1 MEESYYANGGGSL
14 RTKRASAEVDPMS
27 SVANLS
33 DAMLVFAC
41 GLLIALVVAWNV
53 DLGNVTQVEID
64 QSQQIEDIETME
76 GLLDGAGTGYV
87 QRGTVY
93 EDPNTGTLY
102 LLEDASESGSES
114 ASQSGSTAS
123 AKADQ

>member
-1 MEESYYANGGGSL
+1 MDESYYANGGGSL
-14 RTKRASAEVDPMS
+14 RTRRTSVEADPMS

-53 DLGNVTQVEID
+53 DLGAVTQVEID
-64 QSQQIEDIETME
+64 ESQQLDDVQMME
-76 GLLDGAGTGYV
+76 GLLDGSGTTYV

-102 LLEDASESGSES
+102 LLEDSPRE
-114 ASQSGSTAS
+114 
-123 AKADQ
+123 

>member
-1 MEESYYANGGGSL
+1 MSEESYYSGSAGSL
-14 RTKRASAEVDPMS
+14 RPRRFSGGDLDPMA

-53 DLGNVTQVEID
+53 DLGKVTEVELD
-64 QSQQIEDIETME
+64 QSQQIDDIESFE
-76 GLLDGAGTGYV
+76 GDLNGAGTSYV

-93 EDPNTGTLY
+93 EDPNTGTMY
-102 LLEDASESGSES
+102 LLEEGKDAEGER
-114 ASQSGSTAS
+114 AGE
-123 AKADQ
+123 

>member
-1 MEESYYANGGGSL
+1 
-14 RTKRASAEVDPMS
+14 MS

-53 DLGNVTQVEID
+53 DLGAVQQVEID
-64 QSQQIEDIETME
+64 ESQKIEDVESMDNILN
-76 GLLDGAGTGYV
+76 GSGTNYV

-102 LLEDASESGSES
+102 LLDDTQKDGSN
-114 ASQSGSTAS
+114 G
-123 AKADQ
+123 

>member
-1 MEESYYANGGGSL
+1 MEESYYSSNGGSL
-14 RTKRASAEVDPMS
+14 RTRQTVDALDPMS

-53 DLGNVTQVEID
+53 DLGAVTQVEI
-64 QSQQIEDIETME
+64 QESQQIDDLSSMED
-76 GLLDGAGTGYV
+76 LLEGAGSEYV
-87 QRGTVY
+87 QRGVVY

-102 LLEDASESGSES
+102 LLEESEE
-114 ASQSGSTAS
+114 
-123 AKADQ
+123 

>member
-1 MEESYYANGGGSL
+1 MEDSYYANGGGSL
-14 RTKRASAEVDPMS
+14 RTKRIYDEADPMA

-53 DLGNVTQVEID
+53 DLGAVTQVEID
-64 QSQQIEDIETME
+64 QSQEIDDIEMME
-76 GLLDGAGTGYV
+76 GLLDGAGTSYV

-102 LLEDASESGSES
+102 LLEEGASSSSSSSESSSDRGE
-114 ASQSGSTAS
+114 G
-123 AKADQ
+123 

>member
-1 MEESYYANGGGSL
+1 MEESYYSSNGGSL
-14 RTKRASAEVDPMS
+14 RTRRIESALDPMA

-53 DLGNVTQVEID
+53 DLGAVTQVEID
-64 QSQQIEDIETME
+64 QSQRIEDPESLENM
-76 GLLDGAGTGYV
+76 LDGAGSDYV
-87 QRGTVY
+87 QRGVVY

-102 LLEDASESGSES
+102 LLEESS
-114 ASQSGSTAS
+114 AQDDSS
-123 AKADQ
+123 KE

>member
-14 RTKRASAEVDPMS
+14 RTRRTAVEADPMS

-53 DLGNVTQVEID
+53 DLGAVTQVEID
-64 QSQQIEDIETME
+64 ESQQLDDVQMME
-76 GLLDGAGTGYV
+76 GLLDGSGTTYV

-102 LLEDASESGSES
+102 LLEDSPKE
-114 ASQSGSTAS
+114 
-123 AKADQ
+123 